1 MSQKGI
7 VSSQKVENFVL
18 NSLFFIFASV
28 VGIYL
33 LYVFGSEGISNDFPG
48 YIGLFERLSYSSFN
62 ESFVR
67 EITEPGYLLIVWILS
82 KSLSPET
89 IFFLAGLF
97 PLLYKINLLSNQD
110 IFLIKH
116 RFILLEK
123 NLHSQPLGSGL
134 NPRGALDFSPLY
146 LFSK

>member
-33 LYVFGSEGISNDFPG
+33 LYVFGSEGISNDLAG

-62 ESFVR
+62 ESLVR
-67 EITEPGYLLIVWILS
+67 EITEPGYLLIVWI
-82 KSLSPET
+82 
-89 IFFLAGLF
+89 
-97 PLLYKINLLSNQD
+97 
-110 IFLIKH
+110 
-116 RFILLEK
+116 
-123 NLHSQPLGSGL
+123 SG
-134 NPRGALDFSPLY
+134 
-146 LFSK
+146 